1 MFLLVRFQN
10 ELFKDILKKI
20 NIDIAF
26 SFAAAP
32 PAVEALRLRTGRLGV
47 EL

>member
-1 MFLLVRFQN
+1 MNFL
-10 ELFKDILKKI
+10 KILKKI